1 MDAHGKGNV
10 RAGHGCIGGSDL
22 WNTQPRTGVEW
33 EDSFETDCLQE
44 HSLVEKYRAY
54 LNSEPFKLRVEN
66 RALNWLKT

>member
-1 MDAHGKGNV
+1 MRSICAMDAHGKGNV

-44 HSLVEKYRAY
+44 HSLSCRKIQGIPE
-54 LNSEPFKLRVEN
+54 
-66 RALNWLKT
+66 